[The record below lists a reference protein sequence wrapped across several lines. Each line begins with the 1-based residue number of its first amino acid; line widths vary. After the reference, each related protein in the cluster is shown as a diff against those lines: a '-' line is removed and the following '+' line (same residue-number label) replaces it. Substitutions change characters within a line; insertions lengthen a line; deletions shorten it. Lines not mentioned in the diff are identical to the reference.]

1 MVDSSKNPKTAQ
13 SQEESVVL
21 SQDVTETKKH
31 FALRKQVFD
40 AAVADG
46 VTQERAVVLSQVFK
60 NAYYMGT
67 SYPESVM
74 LQSKKYWPK
83 ECIANPIYTTLD

>member
-31 FALRKQVFD
+31 FAFRKQVFD

-46 VTQERAVVLSQVFK
+46 VT
-60 NAYYMGT
+60 
-67 SYPESVM
+67 
-74 LQSKKYWPK
+74 
-83 ECIANPIYTTLD
+83 